1 MTSSFDPE
9 ALKKLQAKTAN
20 LRIGGK
26 GSARRKVVPKS
37 GVSGNDTKLQTALK
51 KLNVQAMTGVEEV
64 NMFLENQ
71 NVLNFTAPKGKSRL
85 GSSCN
90 GHLTDIT
97 LVLSVH
103 AAMGANTFAIYGRGQ
118 EKELTELVPGILPQ
132 LGPEHVAGLRR
143 IAESYQAQQ
152 AAAGASGPDGQT
164 QTIQEADED
173 EVPELVDADNSKL
186 DDVN

>member
-1 MTSSFDPE
+1 MATSNQFDPE
-9 ALKKLQAKTAN
+9 ALKRLQQKTAN

-26 GSARRKVVPKS
+26 GSARRKVVPKTGSS
-37 GVSGNDTKLQTALK
+37 GSDAKLTTALK

-71 NVLNFTAPKGKSRL
+71 NVLNFTAPK
-85 GSSCN
+85 
-90 GHLTDIT
+90 
-97 LVLSVH
+97 VH
-103 AAMGANTFAIYGRGQ
+103 AAMNANTFAIYGRGQ

-143 IAESYQAQQ
+143 IAESYQQQQQQ
-152 AAAGASGPDGQT
+152 ASGETT
-164 QTIQEADED
+164 QQQVIQEADED
-173 EVPELVDADNSKL
+173 QVPELVDADSNNKL

>member
-26 GSARRKVVPKS
+26 GSARRKVVPKA

-71 NVLNFTAPKGKSRL
+71 NVLNFTAPK
-85 GSSCN
+85 
-90 GHLTDIT
+90 
-97 LVLSVH
+97 VH

-132 LGPEHVAGLRR
+132 LGPEHMAGLRR

-152 AAAGASGPDGQT
+152 AAAGASGPDGAT

-173 EVPELVDADNSKL
+173 EVPELIDADSKL
-186 DDVN
+186 DDVVGG